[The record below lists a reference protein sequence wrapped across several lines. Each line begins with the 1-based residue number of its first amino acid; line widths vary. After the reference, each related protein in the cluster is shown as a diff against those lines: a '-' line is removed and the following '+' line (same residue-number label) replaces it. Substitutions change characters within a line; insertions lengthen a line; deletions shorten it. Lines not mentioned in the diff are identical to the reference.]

1 MPGIHVHI
9 YGKELSMPGRKMGHV
24 TALGKTIAEAEKAA
38 QAAADV
44 LYFGA
49 KDISEMGN
57 E

>member
-1 MPGIHVHI
+1 
-9 YGKELSMPGRKMGHV
+9 MGHV
-24 TALGKTIAEAEKAA
+24 TALGKTIAAAEKTA

-49 KDISEMGN
+49 RDIMETGN